1 VADGIR
7 LREGAI
13 GQRAA
18 QVHIPRGMLGSGDR
32 RHVACL
38 EDARFGSA
46 AMSIDDL
53 WYKNAV
59 IYCLDV
65 EKYQDANGDGVGDFE
80 GLMRRLDYLTGLG
93 VTCVWL
99 QPFYT
104 SPNRDNGYDV
114 SDFYSVHEK
123 HGSLGDF
130 VNFMNH
136 AEAVGIRVIVDL
148 VVNHT
153 SVDCPWF
160 QIARHDAKSFF
171 RDWYVWADERPKN
184 HKSGIVFPGEQTTTW
199 TFDKKAGKYY
209 FHRFYDHQPD
219 LNTWNPYVR
228 AEIHK
233 IMGFWLQLG
242 VSGFRMDAVPFL
254 IEKKGP
260 GVETQQDFNIL
271 KEMREFLQWRA
282 GDAILLAEANVPPDE
297 SMNYFGSD
305 GDRLQLMLNFAVNQ
319 RLFYALA
326 TADIEPLVWALEET
340 RKRPA
345 NAQWV
350 QFLRSHDELDLG
362 RLTEE
367 QREKVFEA
375 FAPKR
380 TMQLYDRGIR
390 RRLAPMLDNNRQ
402 RLELAFSLLFSL
414 PGTPMMQYGDEIGI
428 GDNLRLP
435 ERECARTPMQWTSE
449 RHGGFSRAARVIR
462 PVIKDSVFGYEKVN
476 VSDLR
481 RDPQSLL
488 NWTERVIRMRKE
500 CPEISWG
507 MFSVL
512 RTTEST
518 VLALRYD
525 WRETSLVTLHNFA
538 NRAVKVKLKVGVERG
553 DMLVDVFG
561 DRHSRVRNDGMH
573 MIPLDPYAWRWY
585 RVGSTDTTLDRRDL
599 WSARQGSPTAR
610 DPGA

>member
-1 VADGIR
+1 
-7 LREGAI
+7 
-13 GQRAA
+13 
-18 QVHIPRGMLGSGDR
+18 
-32 RHVACL
+32 
-38 EDARFGSA
+38 
-46 AMSIDDL
+46 MSIDDL

-65 EKYQDANGDGVGDFE
+65 EKYQDADGDGVGDFE
-80 GLMRRLDYLTGLG
+80 GLMRRLDYLAGLG
-93 VTCVWL
+93 ATCVWL

-114 SDFYSVHEK
+114 SDYYNVHEK

-136 AEAVGIRVIVDL
+136 AEALGMRVIVDL

-153 SVDCPWF
+153 SVDSPWY
-160 QIARHDAKSFF
+160 QAARASERSFY
-171 RDWYVWADERPKN
+171 RDWYVWSDERPKN
-184 HKSGIVFPGEQTTTW
+184 HKDGIVFPGEQTTTW
-199 TFDKKAGKYY
+199 TLDRKAKKYY
-209 FHRFYDHQPD
+209 FHRFYDHQAD

-228 AEIHK
+228 AEIQK

-254 IEKKGP
+254 IEKKGAN
-260 GVETQQDFNIL
+260 VESQQDFALL
-271 KEMREFLQWRA
+271 KEMRDFLQWRS

-297 SMNYFGSD
+297 SMKYFGED
-305 GDRLQLMLNFAVNQ
+305 GERLQMMLNFPVNQ

-326 TADIEPLVWALEET
+326 TADTEPLVWALEQT

-362 RLTEE
+362 RLSEE
-367 QREKVFEA
+367 QRQKVFDA
-375 FAPKR
+375 FGPEKK
-380 TMQLYDRGIR
+380 MQLYDRGIR
-390 RRLAPMLDNNRQ
+390 RRLAPMLGGNRR

-435 ERECARTPMQWTSE
+435 ERECARTPMQWTAE
-449 RHGGFSRAARVIR
+449 QHGGFSKGRRVVR
-462 PVIKDSVFGYEKVN
+462 PVINDPVYGFERVN
-476 VSDLR
+476 VADQR
-481 RDPQSLL
+481 RDAESLL

-507 MFSVL
+507 DFAVL
-512 RTTEST
+512 RTNATE
-518 VLALRYD
+518 VLAVRYD
-525 WRETSLVTLHNFA
+525 WRETSLLTLHNFSE
-538 NRAVKVKLKVGVERG
+538 RAQTVRLTVGSPR
-553 DMLVDVFG
+553 DQMLVEMFN
-561 DRHSRVRNDGMH
+561 DRHSRVQNDGTH
-573 MIPLDPYAWRWY
+573 RIRLEPYAWRWY
-585 RVGSTDTTLDRRDL
+585 RVGSIDNTLDRSVLTLTDNKVR
-599 WSARQGSPTAR
+599 
-610 DPGA
+610 